1 MNQSTARSIAAVAGI
16 VAVVGLQVADGVSK
30 EITLVSLVAISALGG
45 VDLVERLW
53 GRGRQ
58 E

>member
-16 VAVVGLQVADGVSK
+16 VAVVGLQVVDGVSK